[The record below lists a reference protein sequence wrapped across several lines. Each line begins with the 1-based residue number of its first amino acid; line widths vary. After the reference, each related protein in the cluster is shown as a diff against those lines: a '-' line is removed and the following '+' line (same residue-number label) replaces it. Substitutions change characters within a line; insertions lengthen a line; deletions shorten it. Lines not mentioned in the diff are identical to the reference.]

1 MNSAMEMIAF
11 LGNST
16 VSDEPPNPQDSFNA
30 AGGLMS
36 TLGNA
41 MEASIESGAAYN
53 NSDADGETN
62 STKSQSAVRFN
73 IKILLQSYEIWL
85 PLQILTQF

>member
-1 MNSAMEMIAF
+1 MNSAMEMISF

-16 VSDEPPNPQDSFNA
+16 TSDEPPNPQDTFNA

-41 MEASIESGAAYN
+41 MEASIKTGALYN
-53 NSDADGETN
+53 KSDAEGESN
-62 STKSQSAVRFN
+62 QTKSGSAVSIFA
-73 IKILLQSYEIWL
+73 L
-85 PLQILTQF
+85 